1 MESEFQRLIGYQFQD
16 QGLMEEALEEAGP
29 ASAGNERLA
38 LLGDNI
44 LSIMLLRRW
53 YREGDTT
60 EQGTVLL
67 QGYACNRQLT
77 SRARDLDLQRFIH
90 KRLDLDRSLPDH
102 ALATTVE
109 AILGAVWLD
118 SRESLGKVDNVMEKI
133 SLYPPEI
140 WCMQTHDQLR
150 R

>member
-60 EQGTVLL
+60 GRSIPFTTRILL
-67 QGYACNRQLT
+67 IQY
-77 SRARDLDLQRFIH
+77 RARDGSTSGLRLQQAIDL
-90 KRLDLDRSLPDH
+90 S
-102 ALATTVE
+102 
-109 AILGAVWLD
+109 G
-118 SRESLGKVDNVMEKI
+118 
-133 SLYPPEI
+133 
-140 WCMQTHDQLR
+140 
-150 R
+150 